1 MNRCRVILLAVVVSL
16 LAMPAL
22 AQEKKP
28 ESVARVFVM
37 VPKAGMTQQFEEG
50 RKKHMDFHKK
60 SGDTWTWETW
70 SVATGEGTGNYVSV
84 AGGHT
89 WKDLDAWDAK
99 LEATDTADGD
109 KNMTPFL
116 AASLGSVWAMM
127 PDVSKP
133 RAGMTPPK
141 MQEVIHFQLKQGG
154 EENFN
159 YAIKKISE
167 AINKT
172 NWPVNYTWF
181 ALVNGGNQPH
191 YVLII
196 PRDNWASMAEPDVS
210 FDAMIEK
217 AFGRHEAE
225 VVTKSIDNSVARQ
238 WSEMLTFRPEL
249 SYMPAGK

>member
-1 MNRCRVILLAVVVSL
+1 MNRCRVILLAVAVSL

-28 ESVARVFVM
+28 ESVVRVYVM
-37 VPKAGMTQQFEEG
+37 VAKPGMAQQFEEG
-50 RKKHMDFHKK
+50 RKKHMDFHRK
-60 SGDTWTWETW
+60 SGDTWGWETW
-70 SVATGEGTGNYVSV
+70 SIDTGEGTGNYVSV

-99 LEATDTADGD
+99 LGDADTADGN
-109 KNMTPFL
+109 KNMAPFL
-116 AASLGSVWAMM
+116 SASLGSIWMMM

-141 MQEVIHFQLKQGG
+141 MQEVIHFQLKPGG
-154 EENFN
+154 ESDFN
-159 YAIKKISE
+159 YAVKKITD

-181 ALVNGGNQPH
+181 TLVNGGEASH

-196 PRDNWASMAEPDVS
+196 PHDNWASMAEPDVS

-217 AFGRHEAE
+217 ALGRHEADM
-225 VVTKSIDNSVARQ
+225 VTKSIDHSVSKE
-238 WSEMLTFRPEL
+238 WSEMLTFHPEM
-249 SYMPAGK
+249 SYMPGK

>member
-1 MNRCRVILLAVVVSL
+1 MNRCRVILLAVAVSML
-16 LAMPAL
+16 CLPAL

-28 ESVARVFVM
+28 ESVVRVFVM
-37 VPKAGMTQQFEEG
+37 VPKPGMTQQFEEG

-60 SGDTWTWETW
+60 SGDTWGWETW
-70 SVATGEGTGNYVSV
+70 SIDTGEGTGNYVSV

-99 LEATDTADGD
+99 LGDADTADGS

-116 AASLGSVWAMM
+116 SASLGSVWMMM
-127 PDVSKP
+127 PDVSRP

-154 EENFN
+154 DEEFN
-159 YAIKKISE
+159 YGIRKVTE

-172 NWPVNYTWF
+172 NWPANYTWF
-181 ALVNGGNQPH
+181 YLVNGGEQPH

-196 PRDNWASMAEPDVS
+196 PHDNWASMADLEPS
-210 FDAMIEK
+210 FDAMLEK
-217 AFGRHEAE
+217 ALGRHEAE
-225 VVTKSIDNSVARQ
+225 AVTKSFDHSVAKQ
-238 WSEMLTFRPEL
+238 WSEMLTYRPDL
-249 SYMPAGK
+249 SYMPGK